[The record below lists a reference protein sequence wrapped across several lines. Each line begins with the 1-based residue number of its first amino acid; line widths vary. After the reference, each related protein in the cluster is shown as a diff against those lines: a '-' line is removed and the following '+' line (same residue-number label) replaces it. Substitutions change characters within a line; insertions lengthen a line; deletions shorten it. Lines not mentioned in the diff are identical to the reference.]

1 MSPDETTCFVDETTC
16 LVDETMCLVCGCDSV
31 LTSMCCVQGE
41 SGQTGRRGRKGDAG
55 IPVSVK
61 AAVLGTDSVEL

>member
-1 MSPDETTCFVDETTC
+1 
-16 LVDETMCLVCGCDSV
+16 MCLVCGCDSV